1 MYKTVRLFVYVSVR
15 VCLEMTSVDK
25 LLDLTFSLYY
35 AYFFE
40 VGRNVSLFYKRYII
54 VP

>member
-1 MYKTVRLFVYVSVR
+1 MYKTVRLFVHVSVR

-35 AYFFE
+35 AYFLKSVE
-40 VGRNVSLFYKRYII
+40 TSVYSTSGI
-54 VP
+54 